1 MTGKACIWMK
11 RAVYQVYMHCMRRG
25 VVAWTLLSVC
35 VAMVV
40 TSLDTY
46 ALTDCTLYETQGGEK
61 VSK

>member
-1 MTGKACIWMK
+1 MDP
-11 RAVYQVYMHCMRRG
+11 VE
-25 VVAWTLLSVC
+25 C

-61 VSK
+61 VIVSSINNSSMEQYK